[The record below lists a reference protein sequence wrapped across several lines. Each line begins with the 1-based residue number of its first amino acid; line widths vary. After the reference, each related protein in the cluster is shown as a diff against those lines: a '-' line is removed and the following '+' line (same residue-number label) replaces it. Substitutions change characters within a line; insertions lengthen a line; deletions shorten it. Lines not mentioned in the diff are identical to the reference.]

1 VLNCIAPLSEEAPAM
16 DPDLNETLELDA
28 MIDLFWEDC
37 DLYAILGVD
46 RDEINAQ
53 PDEHRLAA

>member
-1 VLNCIAPLSEEAPAM
+1 M
-16 DPDLNETLELDA
+16 DPYLNEPPELDA

-37 DLYAILGVD
+37 DLYAILGVG
-46 RDEINAQ
+46 RDDDDDQ